1 MSSSKEI
8 EDLKEIENLETV
20 IERHGKVIEK
30 LERDRINK
38 IKELNELEA
47 TKKELEK
54 LEIEKINE
62 TVANIPQK
70 KLLYFL
76 TYVFQL
82 IKRKQKKKIVSEK
95 FIRITEILKDVIIKK
110 K

>member
-30 LERDRINK
+30 LERERINK

-47 TKKELEK
+47 TKKELEE

-70 KLLYFL
+70 KITIFFNICFSINK
-76 TYVFQL
+76 TQA
-82 IKRKQKKKIVSEK
+82 KEK
-95 FIRITEILKDVIIKK
+95 NSI
-110 K
+110 